1 MSAGSGSLQ
10 PLGLQVKVVASV
22 PEPGVMATDVMEG
35 AVLSTV
41 TEELVRGLPKSVPS
55 VGVAVQ
61 VSTSFLSK
69 ETPVMVCVVTEGEP
83 LTLHCQV

>member
-10 PLGLQVKVVASV
+10 PLGVQANVVASV
-22 PEPGVMATDVMEG
+22 PEPGVMATEVIEG
-35 AVLSTV
+35 AVLPTV

-61 VSTSFLSK
+61 VSTSPRSN
-69 ETPVMVCVVTEGEP
+69 EAPVMLWVVTEALP